1 MMVLEFVQCVIP
13 ACSQSSDLEVS
24 QQCSDLGI
32 IWSFI
37 VLALVAL
44 GSTACGATPAA
55 AVAPQIIEVERI
67 IEKTVPVETV
77 REVVKEVPVEK
88 QIVVEKEVI
97 KEIPVEKVIEVE
109 RIVEVV
115 RDRDPGSLV
124 VYSGRSE
131 SLVGPII
138 EQFEEVTGINVAVK
152 YGSTGEI
159 AATILEEGNNSPADV
174 FFAQDPGGLGE
185 VARAGLFETLPT
197 GITEKV
203 PNWARSPES
212 DWVGISGRARVVV
225 YNTDNLSPDQIP
237 TKMEDFTRPEWK
249 GRIGWAPTNGSFQAM
264 VTAMRVV
271 WGEEK
276 TRDWLLGIQANDP
289 KVYAKN
295 TPTVAAAGAGEVDIG
310 FVNHYYLHR
319 FLAEEGEGFAAR
331 NYHVTD
337 GGPGG
342 IMLVAGGGILKSA
355 ENKDNAERFFNF
367 MLSRVAQQYFAGQT
381 YEYPL
386 VDGVKTA
393 RVLIPLDEINIPNID
408 MASLDDLAGTQM
420 MLRDIGILH

>member
-1 MMVLEFVQCVIP
+1 VFGYKAYLLIPLTVMAFV
-13 ACSQSSDLEVS
+13 
-24 QQCSDLGI
+24 
-32 IWSFI
+32 FI
-37 VLALVAL
+37 
-44 GSTACGATPAA
+44 ACGTAPAA

-67 IEKTVPVETV
+67 VEKAVLVETV

-88 QIVVEKEVI
+88 VVE
-97 KEIPVEKVIEVE
+97 VEKI
-109 RIVEVV
+109 IEVV

-124 VYSGRSE
+124 IYSGRSE
-131 SLVGPII
+131 SLVEPII

-159 AATILEEGNNSPADV
+159 AATILEEGQNSPADV

-185 VARAGLFETLPT
+185 VANAGMFETLPT

-203 PNWARSPES
+203 PTWARSPES
-212 DWVGISGRARVVV
+212 QWVGISGRGRVVV
-225 YNTDNLSPDQIP
+225 YNTDNLTEDQIP
-237 TKMEDFTRPEWK
+237 TSMEDFTKPDWK

-271 WGEEK
+271 WGEDK
-276 TRDWLLGIQANDP
+276 TREWLLGIQANEP
-289 KVYAKN
+289 KVYPKN
-295 TPTVAAAGAGEVDIG
+295 TPTVAAAAAGEVDVG

-319 FLAEEGEGFAAR
+319 FLAEQGEDFPAR
-331 NYHVTD
+331 NYHVTG

-342 IMLVAGGGILKSA
+342 IVLVAGGGILKTA

-367 MLSRVAQQYFAGQT
+367 MLSRVVQQYFSGQT

-386 VDGVKTA
+386 VDGVNTN
-393 RVLIPLDEINIPNID
+393 RILTPLDEINNPDID
-408 MASLDDLAGTQM
+408 MASLDDLAGTQTL
-420 MLRDIGILH
+420 LRDLGILQ

>member
-1 MMVLEFVQCVIP
+1 VFGYKAYLLIPLTVMAFV
-13 ACSQSSDLEVS
+13 
-24 QQCSDLGI
+24 
-32 IWSFI
+32 FI
-37 VLALVAL
+37 
-44 GSTACGATPAA
+44 ACGTAPAA

-67 IEKTVPVETV
+67 VEKAVLVETV

-88 QIVVEKEVI
+88 VVE
-97 KEIPVEKVIEVE
+97 VEKI
-109 RIVEVV
+109 IEVV

-124 VYSGRSE
+124 IYSGRSE

-159 AATILEEGNNSPADV
+159 AATILEEGQNSPADV

-185 VARAGLFETLPT
+185 VANAGMFETLPT

-203 PNWARSPES
+203 PTWARSPES
-212 DWVGISGRARVVV
+212 QWVGISGRGRVVV
-225 YNTDNLSPDQIP
+225 YNTDNLTEDQIP
-237 TKMEDFTRPEWK
+237 TSMEDFTKPDWK

-271 WGEEK
+271 WGEDK
-276 TRDWLLGIQANDP
+276 TREWLLGIQANEP
-289 KVYAKN
+289 KVYPKN
-295 TPTVAAAGAGEVDIG
+295 TPTVAAAAAGEVDVG

-319 FLAEEGEGFAAR
+319 FLAEQGEDFPAR
-331 NYHVTD
+331 NYHVTG

-342 IMLVAGGGILKSA
+342 IVLVAGGGILKTA

-367 MLSRVAQQYFAGQT
+367 MLSRVVQQYFSGQT

-386 VDGVKTA
+386 VDGVNTN
-393 RVLIPLDEINIPNID
+393 RILTPLDEINNPDID
-408 MASLDDLAGTQM
+408 MASLDDLAGTQTL
-420 MLRDIGILH
+420 LRDLGILQ

>member
-1 MMVLEFVQCVIP
+1 MFGYKAYLLIPLTVMAFV
-13 ACSQSSDLEVS
+13 
-24 QQCSDLGI
+24 
-32 IWSFI
+32 FI
-37 VLALVAL
+37 
-44 GSTACGATPAA
+44 ACGTVPAA

-67 IEKTVPVETV
+67 VEKAVLVETV

-88 QIVVEKEVI
+88 VVE
-97 KEIPVEKVIEVE
+97 VEKI
-109 RIVEVV
+109 IEVV

-124 VYSGRSE
+124 IYSGRSE

-159 AATILEEGNNSPADV
+159 AATILEEGQNSPADV

-185 VARAGLFETLPT
+185 VANAGMFETLPT
-197 GITEKV
+197 SITEKV
-203 PNWARSPES
+203 PTWARSPES
-212 DWVGISGRARVVV
+212 QWVGISGRARVVV
-225 YNTDNLSPDQIP
+225 YNTDNLTEEQIP
-237 TKMEDFTRPEWK
+237 TSMEDFTKPEWK

-271 WGEEK
+271 WGEDK
-276 TRDWLLGIQANDP
+276 TQEWLLGIQANEP
-289 KVYAKN
+289 KVYPKN
-295 TPTVAAAGAGEVDIG
+295 TPTVAAAAAGEVDVG

-319 FLAEEGEGFAAR
+319 FLAEQGEDFPAR
-331 NYHVTD
+331 NYHVTG

-342 IMLVAGGGILKSA
+342 IVLVAGGGILKTA

-367 MLSRVAQQYFAGQT
+367 MLSRVAQQYFSGQT

-386 VDGVKTA
+386 VDGVNTN
-393 RVLIPLDEINIPNID
+393 RILTPLEEINNPDID
-408 MASLDDLAGTQM
+408 MASLDDLAGTQIL
-420 MLRDIGILH
+420 LRDLGILQ

>member
-1 MMVLEFVQCVIP
+1 MFGYKAYLLIPLTVMAFV
-13 ACSQSSDLEVS
+13 
-24 QQCSDLGI
+24 
-32 IWSFI
+32 FI
-37 VLALVAL
+37 
-44 GSTACGATPAA
+44 ACGTAPAA

-67 IEKTVPVETV
+67 VEKAVLVETV

-88 QIVVEKEVI
+88 VVE
-97 KEIPVEKVIEVE
+97 VEKI
-109 RIVEVV
+109 IEVV

-124 VYSGRSE
+124 IYSGRSE

-159 AATILEEGNNSPADV
+159 AATILEEGQNSPADV

-185 VARAGLFETLPT
+185 VANAGMFETLPT

-203 PNWARSPES
+203 PTWARSPES
-212 DWVGISGRARVVV
+212 QWVGISGRGRVVV
-225 YNTDNLSPDQIP
+225 YNTDNLTEEQIP
-237 TKMEDFTRPEWK
+237 TSMEDFTKPEWK

-271 WGEEK
+271 WGEDK
-276 TRDWLLGIQANDP
+276 TREWLLGIQANEP
-289 KVYAKN
+289 KVYPKN
-295 TPTVAAAGAGEVDIG
+295 TPTVAAAAAGEVDVG

-319 FLAEEGEGFAAR
+319 FLAEQGEDFPAR
-331 NYHVTD
+331 NYHVTG

-342 IMLVAGGGILKSA
+342 IVLVAGGGILKTA

-367 MLSRVAQQYFAGQT
+367 MLSRVVQQYFSGQT

-386 VDGVKTA
+386 VDGVNTN
-393 RVLIPLDEINIPNID
+393 RILTPLEEINNPDID
-408 MASLDDLAGTQM
+408 MASLDDLAGTQTL
-420 MLRDIGILH
+420 LRDLGILQ

>member
-1 MMVLEFVQCVIP
+1 VFGYKAYLLIPLTVMAFV
-13 ACSQSSDLEVS
+13 
-24 QQCSDLGI
+24 
-32 IWSFI
+32 FI
-37 VLALVAL
+37 
-44 GSTACGATPAA
+44 ACGVAPAA

-67 IEKTVPVETV
+67 VEKAVPVETV
-77 REVVKEVPVEK
+77 REVVREVPVER
-88 QIVVEKEVI
+88 VVE
-97 KEIPVEKVIEVE
+97 VEKI
-109 RIVEVV
+109 IEVV

-124 VYSGRSE
+124 IYSGRSE

-159 AATILEEGNNSPADV
+159 AATILEEGQNSPADV

-185 VARAGLFETLPT
+185 VANAGMFETLPT

-203 PNWARSPES
+203 PTWARSPES
-212 DWVGISGRARVVV
+212 QWVGISGRGRVVV
-225 YNTDNLSPDQIP
+225 YNTDNLTEDQIP
-237 TKMEDFTRPEWK
+237 TSMEDFTKPDWK

-271 WGEEK
+271 WGEDK
-276 TRDWLLGIQANDP
+276 TREWLLGIQANEP
-289 KVYAKN
+289 KVYPKN
-295 TPTVAAAGAGEVDIG
+295 TPTVAAAAAGEVDVG

-319 FLAEEGEGFAAR
+319 FLAEQGEDFPAR
-331 NYHVTD
+331 NYHVTG

-342 IMLVAGGGILKSA
+342 IVLVAGGGILKTA

-367 MLSRVAQQYFAGQT
+367 MLSRVVQQYFSGQT

-386 VDGVKTA
+386 VDGVKTN
-393 RVLIPLDEINIPNID
+393 RILTPLEEINNPDID
-408 MASLDDLAGTQM
+408 MASLDDLAGTQTL
-420 MLRDIGILH
+420 LRDLGILQ